1 MARKRYKPEEIVAR
15 LRQVEVLTAQGKTA
29 VEAIR
34 SIGVTEVT
42 YYLYGRL
49 SHCKQIL
56 NVLRDQLQTSIRRQ
70 PGVPGAPK
78 WQIRTRAP
86 LQLVGLKG
94 LDKSQVCR
102 APVRSVQ
109 SIFPSTRKLQST
121 PQAAAR

>member
-1 MARKRYKPEEIVAR
+1 MRYPATEKLEIIR
-15 LRQVEVLTAQGKTA
+15 LVEQSQLPVRRTLDNLGVSRLTF
-29 VEAIR
+29 
-34 SIGVTEVT
+34 
-42 YYLYGRL
+42 YLYGRL